1 MSKNE
6 VQKMLLRCIIKK
18 QEEHFV
24 GTCLELS
31 LSAKGQ
37 SVSECK
43 RELLNLINNHVKAVF
58 ELYEKGENVIITPVK
73 FYLLKKLLFD
83 CVYTCSAGRF
93 SGRIKPPQNSFIKEV
108 VVPAG
113 V

>member
-6 VQKMLLRCIIKK
+6 VKKMLLRCIIRE
-18 QEEHFV
+18 QNDHFV

-31 LSAKGQ
+31 LSTRGK

-43 RELLNLINNHVKAVF
+43 RELHNLINDHVNAVF
-58 ELYEKGENVIITPVK
+58 ELYEKGENVITTPVK

-83 CVYTCSAGRF
+83 CVYAFSTWRF
-93 SGRIKPPQNSFIKEV
+93 SGRLKPPQNSFIKEV